1 MRIRLPAIIRFGVPL
16 SVLLVAIGS
25 GGCFT
30 ATHHTGTDLST
41 LDTFKIEKG
50 TTTEQD
56 LEKQFGPP
64 TTKVTRGD
72 GATMET
78 WSDSTGEAHMTPL
91 AVFGVTP
98 DTTAKGRTLTA
109 TIRDGVVVDYTT
121 SDTLVHS

>member
-1 MRIRLPAIIRFGVPL
+1 MNRSRILVRLAVWF
-16 SVLLVAIGS
+16 VLACVGLNA

-30 ATHHTGTDLST
+30 ASHHSGTDLST
-41 LDTFKIEKG
+41 LDSFKIEKG

-91 AVFGVTP
+91 AIFGVTP
-98 DTTAKGRTLTA
+98 DSTAKGRTLTA

-121 SDTLVHS
+121 SDTTIHS